1 MQKLPKRLASSGAKK
16 IRRRLESIS
25 AGKVLDVA
33 TGDGDFI
40 HTLMKTLKDY
50 RSFVGIDASKKQ
62 VKAARKRFQRQRAK
76 IMQMNGAALKF
87 ENGCFNTVC
96 ISHSLHHLDRVDK
109 VLAEMKRALKPG
121 GLFIIQEMYRDG
133 EQTEAQKTDILVHHW
148 QAKIDS
154 LLGFNHSET
163 STKQKITDTVASLR
177 LKESEIFES
186 ACYVKCLFCKQRFE
200 CGDPKNETIINRSI
214 EEIEDNMRRLEEDPD
229 LKMHIGLREEGEKLK
244 ERIRKFGSAPASH
257 LFYIG
262 RK

>member
-1 MQKLPKRLASSGAKK
+1 MQKLPKRLASSGARK
-16 IRRRLESIS
+16 IQRRLKSIS

-50 RSFVGIDASKKQ
+50 RSFVGIDTSEKQ
-62 VKAARKRFQRQRAK
+62 VKAARKRLQRQRVE

-109 VLAEMKRALKPG
+109 VLAEMKRVLKPG
-121 GLFIIQEMYRDG
+121 GLFIIQEVYRDG

-154 LLGFNHSET
+154 LLGVTHNQTF
-163 STKQKITDTVASLR
+163 TKQKITDTVASLR

-186 ACYVKCLFCKQRFE
+186 ACYVKCLFCKQKFE
-200 CGDPKNETIINRSI
+200 CDDPNNETIINRSI
-214 EEIEDNMRRLEEDPD
+214 EEIEDNIRRLEEHPD
-229 LKMHIGLREEGEKLK
+229 LKMNISLREEGEKLK
-244 ERIRKFGSAPASH
+244 ERIRNFGSAPASH